1 MRQKFFAII
10 VVFVLAFTQWG
21 GTVGSVKAAQCT
33 AGQGQLFIEAG
44 QYKKAIQEFTC
55 VINAQPTEVEGYRGR
70 IEAELLMGQYSNALA
85 DYTRITAWVLPVHPD
100 AMSTIFQGYADRL
113 ALAPQDIRALTGAS
127 FARWFSFDY
136 TQAIHL
142 LNQLLAIQPNNVYG
156 NLFLGSSRM
165 LHGFNNPN
173 GVANLEYAISLAPQ
187 SPDVRFIVADA
198 YTYGMPNPQRAFDE
212 ATLALNWGLDT
223 PRIHA
228 ILAVSYEAFGD
239 PLNAALEIQT
249 HIELVTTELL
259 ATSPLESNGA
269 LSLDLVPGRT
279 YEIPVPVTAGE
290 TVSIMT
296 SSHDFWDSI
305 LVLLAPDGTPVLG
318 SDDYSAYFAGF
329 EWVAPQ
335 TATYYLQVTSFES
348 INTGELVVTRD

>member
-1 MRQKFFAII
+1 MLVFA
-10 VVFVLAFTQWG
+10 LMFTQYG
-21 GTVGSVKAAQCT
+21 GTIGSAKAAQCT
-33 AGQGQLFIEAG
+33 AAQGQVYIETG

-55 VINAQPTEVEGYRGR
+55 VINAGPTEVEGYRGR
-70 IEAELLMGQYSNALA
+70 IEAELLVGQYSNALG
-85 DYTRITAWVLPVHPD
+85 DYARITAQVLPVYPD
-100 AMSTIFQGYADRL
+100 AVGTIIQGYTDRL
-113 ALAPQDIRALTGAS
+113 TAAPQNIRALTGAS
-127 FARWFSFDY
+127 FARWVSFDY

-142 LNQLLAIQPNNVYG
+142 LNQLLAVQPNNLYG

-173 GVANLEYAISLAPQ
+173 GVADLEYAISLAPQ
-187 SPDVRFIVADA
+187 SADVHFIVADA
-198 YTYGMPNPQRAFDE
+198 YTYGMPDPQRAFDE

-228 ILAVSYEAFGD
+228 ILAVSYQAFGD
-239 PLNAALEIQT
+239 PLAAALHIQR
-249 HIELVTTELL
+249 HIEMVTTELL
-259 ATSPLESNGA
+259 AASPIGA
-269 LSLDLVPGRT
+269 GDSLNLDLVPGRT

-290 TVSIMT
+290 TVSVMT

-305 LVLLAPDGTPVLG
+305 LVLRAPDGTLLLG
-318 SDDYSAYFAGF
+318 SDDYAAYFAGF

-348 INTGELVVTRD
+348 INTGDLVVTRD